1 MPLPQSLCLK
11 DLRHGGLFVWYYEVM
26 KIYFACSIRGGR
38 NDAGTYAELAQHIK
52 SKVILLT
59 EIFADGKLT
68 PQGMNKP
75 SADIW
80 ATDVAWVKESNA
92 IIAEVTNPSLGV
104 GYEIAKA
111 EEWNKPVLALFRNDG
126 SHKLSAMIGGSPN
139 TKTVYYE
146 TMYEAQSAIDDF
158 INELRLSSKSY

>member
-1 MPLPQSLCLK
+1 
-11 DLRHGGLFVWYYEVM
+11 M

-38 NDAGTYAELAQHIK
+38 DDADTYAELATYIK
-52 SKVILLT
+52 SKATLLT

-68 PQGMNKP
+68 SEGMNKP

-80 ATDVAWVKESNA
+80 ATDIAWVKESDA

-111 EEWNKPVLALFRNDG
+111 EEWNKPALALFRDDG
-126 SHKLSAMIGGSPN
+126 RRKLSAMIEGSPI
-139 TKTVYYE
+139 TTTVYY
-146 TMYEAQSAIDDF
+146 TTVSEAQSAINDF
-158 INELRLSSKSY
+158 INKLS